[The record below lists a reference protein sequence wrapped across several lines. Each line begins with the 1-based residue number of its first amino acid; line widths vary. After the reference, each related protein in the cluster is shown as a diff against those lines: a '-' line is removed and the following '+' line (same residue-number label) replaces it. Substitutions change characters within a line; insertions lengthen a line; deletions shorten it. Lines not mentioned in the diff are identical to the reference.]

1 MPACV
6 RFRGWLAWLALLC
19 LVSPPLWA
27 DCCSASVKNAELIR
41 HGQSYLLNAEV
52 NYQLSTKALE
62 ALQNGVPLFWEIE
75 LQIRQPRAFLWAKT
89 VAQAQIRYRL
99 QYHALLNLYRVDN
112 ESAGVVAN
120 VSSLAAAFDLMANV
134 TNFHLTDNAD
144 FAPTPDTVA
153 AIKIVFD
160 RNALPLPLRP
170 VAYLNQQWYLS
181 SDWSLWPLK
190 N

>member
-1 MPACV
+1 
-6 RFRGWLAWLALLC
+6 
-19 LVSPPLWA
+19 
-27 DCCSASVKNAELIR
+27 
-41 HGQSYLLNAEV
+41 
-52 NYQLSTKALE
+52 
-62 ALQNGVPLFWEIE
+62 
-75 LQIRQPRAFLWAKT
+75 
-89 VAQAQIRYRL
+89 
-99 QYHALLNLYRVDN
+99 
-112 ESAGVVAN
+112 
-120 VSSLAAAFDLMANV
+120 MANV

-153 AIKIVFD
+153 AIKVVFD